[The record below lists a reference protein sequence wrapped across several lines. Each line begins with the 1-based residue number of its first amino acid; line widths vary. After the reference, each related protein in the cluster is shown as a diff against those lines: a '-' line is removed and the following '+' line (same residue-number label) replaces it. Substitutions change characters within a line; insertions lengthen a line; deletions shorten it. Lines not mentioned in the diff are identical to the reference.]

1 MVEIFF
7 PQNSIN
13 LGLDLKG
20 GIFIVLGVDE
30 AKINPIILKEEKRR
44 IKDSLIAEDI
54 LIRSVNIRQNNIVV
68 SFFDRN
74 NLKAANDL
82 LTSDFEI
89 INEESLLEIRIL
101 PKDNLFAENKDI
113 LLKQV
118 KTF

>member
-1 MVEIFF
+1 MKRIKLFKYLSLILLILSTIFIYPNFEKKLPEWWRYFF

-44 IKDSLIAEDI
+44 IKDSLIAKDI

-68 SFFDRN
+68 SF
-74 NLKAANDL
+74 LI
-82 LTSDFEI
+82 EI
-89 INEESLLEIRIL
+89 T
-101 PKDNLFAENKDI
+101 
-113 LLKQV
+113 LKQLMIY
-118 KTF
+118 